1 MGKDIEQHY
10 LTTSV
15 IPSFT
20 FIDPFG
26 YKGLTQ
32 KLINGVIKDF
42 GCDCLFFFNYRR
54 INSALGTPIFRERM
68 GELFGTERA
77 LKLEKDL
84 QAIGTGKGKIYK
96 REEVI
101 FAALVDTLKEVQD
114 VYVRRFRFMSGKRV
128 SHMLVFVTKSP
139 LGDRIMNGIMAREGY
154 QDDKGISSYT
164 YSASPP
170 PVNALYHPE
179 FDALKEML
187 CEQYEGQT
195 LSMGAIYEDNC
206 PGRDYYAMNYK
217 DALNELE
224 AEKRVTS
231 SKPLEKRPMRNG
243 KRTFGDDILVTFPKK
258 K

>member
-1 MGKDIEQHY
+1 
-10 LTTSV
+10 
-15 IPSFT
+15 
-20 FIDPFG
+20 
-26 YKGLTQ
+26 
-32 KLINGVIKDF
+32 
-42 GCDCLFFFNYRR
+42 
-54 INSALGTPIFRERM
+54 M

-84 QAIGTGKGKIYK
+84 QAIGTGKGKVFK

-101 FAALVDTLKEVQD
+101 FAALVDALKEVQD

-164 YSASPP
+164 HSATPP
-170 PVNALYHPE
+170 WGAQLYYKE
-179 FDALKEML
+179 FDALKDML
-187 CEQYEGQT
+187 CDQYQGKT
-195 LSMGAIYEDNC
+195 LSMGAIYEDHC
-206 PGRDYYAMNYK
+206 PGRDYYPMNYK

-224 AEKRVTS
+224 EEQRITS
-231 SKPLEKRPMRNG
+231 AKPLSKRPMRNG

-258 K
+258 KK